1 MEQISKLKGLKIF
14 LTVYGTISLILF
26 GTLFL
31 LTSLDAPVMQEGGA
45 LRFLR
50 WDILSKHVELMIE
63 IVYLAWGIFML
74 LAARKP
80 LSYLSFLHFT
90 LWANLA
96 HGLLMIPQAFMVG
109 MMYKIFTD
117 VAYCLV
123 LAIGLWILLPREEE
137 ATARNLA

>member
-1 MEQISKLKGLKIF
+1 MERALNLKSLRIF
-14 LTVYGTISLILF
+14 LSIFGIISIMLF

-31 LTSLDAPVMQEGGA
+31 LTSMDAPVMQEGGA

-63 IVYLAWGIFML
+63 IVYLVWGVFML
-74 LAARKP
+74 LAARRP
-80 LSYLSFLHFT
+80 LSYLSFLNFT

-109 MMYKIFTD
+109 
-117 VAYCLV
+117 
-123 LAIGLWILLPREEE
+123 
-137 ATARNLA
+137 